1 MIKRKKESDINLM
14 VILNIC
20 MVASLVMYF
29 MASGLNAI
37 SSFKYLMGEHE
48 AELEIT
54 YQTVRDMFV
63 IETAFIS
70 LYFAGMS
77 IIDYILYKF
86 KKFKPLV
93 IFTIL
98 EFAVAAFVIV
108 VFGDVVPT
116 LDSLGKIRLAM
127 AIIMPVIVFLYSAI
141 LCLNTP
147 EKKKLFGRK

>member
-1 MIKRKKESDINLM
+1 MVKRKKESDTTLM

-29 MASGLNAI
+29 LASGLNAI
-37 SSFKYLMGEHE
+37 SSFHYLVGSHE
-48 AELEIT
+48 ADVEMAFDI
-54 YQTVRDMFV
+54 VKNMFMA
-63 IETAFIS
+63 ETSIVA
-70 LYFAGMS
+70 LYFTAMS

-86 KKFKPLV
+86 NKFKPLV

-98 EFAVAAFVIV
+98 EFAIVIYVIV
-108 VFGDVVPT
+108 VYGGVVST
-116 LDSLGKIRLAM
+116 LTSLDAVRLSM

-141 LCLNTP
+141 LCLFTP